1 MSEDNGSFLAGM
13 ADSGN
18 PAGNAPVAPAGAVN
32 EAPAPTGA
40 PQAATPPA
48 NGAAPAAKAERPEWV
63 KDKFW
68 DPDKGEIRTQDLANS
83 YNQMEKYLGGE
94 KIPVPKDPDDKLA
107 WEMYWK
113 AGGVPD
119 APDAYQFSR
128 PDLPANL
135 PYDEDREK
143 AYRNLALEAHLNPTQ
158 ANAIYDR
165 FVKQEIERH
174 LAWEADR
181 KQQREKLEADFN
193 REHGRA
199 ADGVKQGIGALMGK
213 YADPDF
219 KQYLDETGLGNDP
232 RMLRVMARINKDM
245 GGVGKLHG
253 APSAAG
259 APRSPDELAAKIAD
273 FRNLHSKVLMNQ
285 EDPTHKLRTE
295 QLFALHEELA
305 AARKPSVL

>member
-1 MSEDNGSFLAGM
+1 MSEDNGSFLASM
-13 ADSGN
+13 AEGGN
-18 PAGNAPVAPAGAVN
+18 PAGSAPVSPAGAAP
-32 EAPAPTGA
+32 EAPAPTGT
-40 PQAATPPA
+40 PQGTPPA
-48 NGAAPAAKAERPEWV
+48 TPAKAERPEWV
-63 KDKFW
+63 KEKFW
-68 DPDKGEIRTQDLANS
+68 DPDKGEVRTQDLANS
-83 YNQMEKYLGGE
+83 FNQLEKYMGGD
-94 KIPVPKDPDDKLA
+94 KVPVPKDPDDKLA

-158 ANAIYDR
+158 ASAIYDR

-181 KQQREKLEADFN
+181 KQQKERADAAFV

-199 ADGVKQGIGALMGK
+199 ADGKRQAAKSVLQK
-213 YADPDF
+213 YADQDF
-219 KQYLDETGLGNDP
+219 YQAAEEYGFSNDP
-232 RMLRVMARINKDM
+232 RFARVFTRISDDLN
-245 GGVGKLHG
+245 GVGKLHG

-259 APRSPDELAAKIAD
+259 APRSPDEISAKIAD
-273 FRNLHSKVLMNQ
+273 FRNLHAKVLLNQ